1 MSNEISRYD
10 IDKINKNIHAVQAE
24 VAAVGA
30 QAVATG
36 RDVKDIQRK
45 LDAVETQ
52 IKDIKKTLDYMIY
65 DSQMKHNLSVAETRI
80 VKIRQ
85 DLERKYG
92 NYAKVR
98 NTTLGI
104 LQASDVG
111 IVRKDT
117 VGFVSDEFMITT
129 PGYWLAPCLVA
140 VSSWINNEHEI
151 ADKAVKEAIKRDDE
165 QSSLFFALVCRRAE
179 RLNSCY
185 EWTYRYLLNQ
195 NPEDLDVKCILVLD
209 AFANGLLGS
218 DAEGKV
224 YGCMRQW
231 VNELE
236 KKENYLQLRIK
247 QWRSM
252 LEGFKEYSFEKDYT
266 YLSHYCLQWSSLRDS
281 MAVVGLNRTISN
293 KFSAILCTKVNYSEM
308 KAMLDKVLMHLIT
321 DFDKEERPLRDEE
334 RKNSLIISYK
344 GDIRKAESEMKRE
357 QAVFDRKCDFTVML
371 TEAAM
376 GKGEFSSISTQK
388 FALSF
393 SRDWILNA
401 YNDINAENDLNY
413 PETVAFEVNGCK
425 FISQD
430 GKNEPEVMVQ
440 VDREFEKRHDS
451 QARTLKITY
460 DNSIKNAKIRAIVF
474 GVIAGVML
482 IWGIAAGVP
491 FLTILAAVSAAV
503 AGYSAYSIK
512 GLRNEYEHRL
522 VQLNADIEKEKA
534 TTVEDIRK
542 VLAQLVNYRR
552 EYMLRCDEGSVTV
565 QRIRE
570 MTPDKYIYKFD
581 NSKKRVKVSA
591 T

>member
-30 QAVATG
+30 QAVVTG

-185 EWTYRYLLNQ
+185 EWTYRYLMNQ

-252 LEGFKEYSFEKDYT
+252 LEGYKEYSFEKDYT
-266 YLSHYCLQWSSLRDS
+266 YLSHYCLQWNSLRES

-293 KFSAILCTKVNYSEM
+293 KFSAILCAKVNYSEM

-321 DFDKEERPLRDEE
+321 DFDKDERPLRDEE

-344 GDIRKAESEMKRE
+344 GDIRKAEGEMKRE
-357 QAVFDRKCDFTVML
+357 QAIFDRKCDFTVML

-376 GKGEFSSISTQK
+376 GKGEFSSVSTQK

-482 IWGIAAGVP
+482 ILGIAAGVP

-534 TTVEDIRK
+534 TTVGDIRK